1 MAGLQAPLS
10 TLRLAPRDAL
20 RMTRGQCGLLFLY
33 CCGLS
38 PFTLCA
44 VSRRTIVQKSPLTPA
59 KIARLTQQFEQ
70 CKAQLLQLSW
80 ITQGS
85 IFQTQ
90 QGTWCW
96 TRKVKAKTVT
106 VALSTQQAEHFKQAV
121 AQHRKLE
128 VLLAK
133 MRDISQTFLL
143 QSVPGPPR
151 RKRSKPS

>member
-1 MAGLQAPLS
+1 M
-10 TLRLAPRDAL
+10 
-20 RMTRGQCGLLFLY
+20 
-33 CCGLS
+33 
-38 PFTLCA
+38 
-44 VSRRTIVQKSPLTPA
+44 QKSLLTQA

-106 VALSTQQAEHFKQAV
+106 VALSAQQAELFEQAV

-128 VLLAK
+128 LLLGK
-133 MRDISQTFLL
+133 MRDLSQTFLL
-143 QSVPGPPR
+143 QSVPGPVR
-151 RKRSKPS
+151 RKRAKPS

>member
-1 MAGLQAPLS
+1 
-10 TLRLAPRDAL
+10 
-20 RMTRGQCGLLFLY
+20 
-33 CCGLS
+33 
-38 PFTLCA
+38 
-44 VSRRTIVQKSPLTPA
+44 VQKSPLTPA
-59 KIARLTQQFEQ
+59 KIARLTQQFEH

-85 IFQTQ
+85 IFQTP

-106 VALSTQQAEHFKQAV
+106 VALSAQQAELFEQAV

-128 VLLAK
+128 ELLAK

-143 QSVPGPPR
+143 QSVPGPLR

>member
-1 MAGLQAPLS
+1 
-10 TLRLAPRDAL
+10 
-20 RMTRGQCGLLFLY
+20 
-33 CCGLS
+33 
-38 PFTLCA
+38 
-44 VSRRTIVQKSPLTPA
+44 VQKSPLTPA

-106 VALSTQQAEHFKQAV
+106 VALSTQQAELFKQA
-121 AQHRKLE
+121 
-128 VLLAK
+128 LLNTENLK
-133 MRDISQTFLL
+133 CFSLRCVT
-143 QSVPGPPR
+143 SV
-151 RKRSKPS
+151 KPSCFNLSQDFLAESDPNPPKPPLTSRHSTLTLCR

>member
-1 MAGLQAPLS
+1 M
-10 TLRLAPRDAL
+10 
-20 RMTRGQCGLLFLY
+20 
-33 CCGLS
+33 
-38 PFTLCA
+38 
-44 VSRRTIVQKSPLTPA
+44 QKNPLTPA
-59 KIARLTQQFEQ
+59 KIARLSRQFEQ

-96 TRKVKAKTVT
+96 TRKVKAKSITI
-106 VALSTQQAEHFKQAV
+106 ALSAQQAELFEQAV

-128 VLLAK
+128 LLLAK

-143 QSVPGPPR
+143 QSVPGPVR
-151 RKRSKPS
+151 RKRAKPS

>member
-1 MAGLQAPLS
+1 M
-10 TLRLAPRDAL
+10 
-20 RMTRGQCGLLFLY
+20 
-33 CCGLS
+33 
-38 PFTLCA
+38 
-44 VSRRTIVQKSPLTPA
+44 QKSPLTSA
-59 KIARLTQQFEQ
+59 KIARLTEQFER

-90 QGTWCW
+90 QGAWCW

-106 VALSTQQAEHFKQAV
+106 VALSADQAQLFKHAV

-133 MRDISQTFLL
+133 MRNISQTFLL

>member
-1 MAGLQAPLS
+1 M
-10 TLRLAPRDAL
+10 
-20 RMTRGQCGLLFLY
+20 
-33 CCGLS
+33 
-38 PFTLCA
+38 
-44 VSRRTIVQKSPLTPA
+44 QKSPLPPA
-59 KIARLTQQFEQ
+59 QIARLTQQFER

-85 IFQTQ
+85 VFKTQ

-106 VALSTQQAEHFKQAV
+106 VALSAKPPELFEQAL
-121 AQHRKLE
+121 AQHRKPE
-128 VLLAK
+128 ELLAK

-143 QSVPGPPR
+143 RSVPGPLR

>member
-1 MAGLQAPLS
+1 M
-10 TLRLAPRDAL
+10 
-20 RMTRGQCGLLFLY
+20 
-33 CCGLS
+33 
-38 PFTLCA
+38 
-44 VSRRTIVQKSPLTPA
+44 QKTPLTPA
-59 KIARLTQQFEQ
+59 KIARLTRQFEH

-90 QGTWCW
+90 QGSWCW

-106 VALSTQQAEHFKQAV
+106 VALSAQQAQLFEQAV

-128 VLLAK
+128 LLLAK

-143 QSVPGPPR
+143 QSVPGPAR
-151 RKRSKPS
+151 RKRAKPIPNLP

>member
-1 MAGLQAPLS
+1 M
-10 TLRLAPRDAL
+10 
-20 RMTRGQCGLLFLY
+20 
-33 CCGLS
+33 
-38 PFTLCA
+38 
-44 VSRRTIVQKSPLTPA
+44 QKSPLTPA
-59 KIARLTQQFEQ
+59 KIARLTQQFER

-106 VALSTQQAEHFKQAV
+106 VALSAQQAELFKQALT
-121 AQHRKLE
+121 QHRKLE
-128 VLLAK
+128 LLLAK

-143 QSVPGPPR
+143 QSVPGPAR
-151 RKRSKPS
+151 RKRAKPIPNLP

>member
-1 MAGLQAPLS
+1 MPKTSLS
-10 TLRLAPRDAL
+10 
-20 RMTRGQCGLLFLY
+20 
-33 CCGLS
+33 
-38 PFTLCA
+38 
-44 VSRRTIVQKSPLTPA
+44 PA
-59 KIARLTQQFEQ
+59 KIAKLTAQFER
-70 CKAQLLQLSW
+70 CKHQLLQLSW

-85 IFQTQ
+85 VFKTQ

-106 VALSTQQAEHFKQAV
+106 VALSAKQAELFEQAL

-128 VLLAK
+128 ELLAK

-143 QSVPGPPR
+143 RSVPGPLR